1 MTPITSSVLPPS
13 SSLLPP
19 EADAVVIGAGALG
32 LATTYS
38 LAKAGVPRIVLLDQ
52 FEPAT
57 QASAR
62 AAGLFKLLQSSE
74 VKTRLA
80 ARSVEIVRGFEA
92 ESGVPLPFVNSG
104 SIYAARTPQHAS
116 MVEAEVEDG
125 RGWGV
130 ELVRIDNAEAH
141 RLAPYLA
148 GKRLLSAYH
157 IPGDIYV
164 EEPRS
169 MLLAFWQAA
178 ERLGA
183 RVIGHAPVTGIRVES
198 GAVTAV
204 ATPRGE
210 IRTPLVVDSAGVWS
224 RIVGRMAGV
233 DVPVQPVRHHLRITS
248 PVAGVDPVQPVV
260 RLIDAATYV
269 RPARGGIMYGGFEQD
284 PLALDPANLGDGFS
298 MDRLPLDHAVND
310 RFRDAVLDELPDLA
324 ATTVQ
329 EQRGGMFTMTADGM
343 FLVGPSDAARGFW
356 VASGCNGSGFSLA
369 AGIGSALA
377 EWIVGGAP
385 PFDVTPLAPDRFAAS
400 GMTDAQLQAAGISQ
414 YVNYYTPTGA

>member
-1 MTPITSSVLPPS
+1 MIDSSFPTD
-13 SSLLPP
+13 
-19 EADAVVIGAGALG
+19 ADVVVIGAGALG
-32 LATTYS
+32 LATTFA
-38 LAKAGVPRIVLLDQ
+38 LARAGAGRVVLLDQ

-62 AAGLFKLLQSSE
+62 AAGLFKLLQFSE

-80 ARSVEIVRGFEA
+80 ARSMAIVRGFEA
-92 ESGVPLPFVNSG
+92 ETGVPLPFVDSG

-148 GKRLLSAYH
+148 GNNLLSAYLV
-157 IPGDIYV
+157 PGDIYV

-183 RVIGHAPVTGIRVES
+183 RVIGHAPVTGIRVEG

-204 ATPRGE
+204 ETPHGE

-224 RIVGRMAGV
+224 RIVGRMAGA

-248 PVAGVDPVQPVV
+248 PVAGIEAKQPVV

-269 RPARGGIMYGGFEQD
+269 RPARGGVMYGGFEQD
-284 PLALDPANLGDGFS
+284 PLALDPETIEGFS
-298 MDRLPLDHAVND
+298 MDKLPFDHHVND
-310 RFRDAVLDELPDLA
+310 RFRDAVIDEFPDLA
-324 ATTVQ
+324 TTTVQ

-356 VASGCNGSGFSLA
+356 VASGCNGSGFSLS
-369 AGIGSALA
+369 AGIGSVLA

-385 PFDVTPLAPDRFAAS
+385 PFDVSALDPNRFATENLS
-400 GMTDAQLQAAGISQ
+400 DEELRGAGIWQ
-414 YVNYYTPTGA
+414 YVNYYTPAGA

>member
-1 MTPITSSVLPPS
+1 MTYSPS
-13 SSLLPP
+13 FPT
-19 EADAVVIGAGALG
+19 EADVVVVGAGALG
-32 LATTYS
+32 LATTYA
-38 LAKAGVPRIVLLDQ
+38 LAKAGAGRVVLLDQ

-80 ARSVEIVRGFEA
+80 ARSAAIVRGFAA
-92 ESGVPLPFVNSG
+92 ETGVPLPFVDSG
-104 SIYAARTPQHAS
+104 SIYAARTPRHAS

-148 GKRLLSAYH
+148 GKNLLLAYH
-157 IPGDIYV
+157 VPGDLYV

-183 RVIGHAPVTGIRVES
+183 RVIGHAPVTGIRVEG

-204 ATPRGE
+204 ETPHGA

-248 PVAGVDPVQPVV
+248 PVAGIDAKQPVV
-260 RLIDAATYV
+260 RLIDAATYL
-269 RPARGGIMYGGFEQD
+269 RPARGGVMYGGFEQD
-284 PLALDPANLGDGFS
+284 PLALDEETIGGDGFS
-298 MDRLPLDHAVND
+298 MDTLPLDHAVND
-310 RFRDAVLDELPDLA
+310 RFRDAVLDEFPDLA
-324 ATTVQ
+324 TTTVQ

-343 FLVGPSDAARGFW
+343 FLAGPSGAVDGLW
-356 VASGCNGSGFSLA
+356 VASGCNGSGFSLS
-369 AGIGSALA
+369 AGIGSVLA

-385 PFDVTPLAPDRFAAS
+385 PFDVSALAPDRFAAA
-400 GMTDAQLQAAGISQ
+400 GMTDAQLRAAGVRQ
-414 YVNYYTPTGA
+414 YVNYYEPR